1 MKYKVGDQVK
11 YYSGDWWFY
20 GTVTAIIENS
30 ISPCYR
36 ISVDRIVKKQ
46 CKFSITQFEFELAPD
61 KEDVGD
67 DQKSKWEKAEIENL
81 KKYFSAQIK
90 EESPKVVIPEPV
102 IIPEPVVELLPEP
115 VAEPI
120 FEQQQ
125 TEPQAV
131 PLPEK
136 KQRKKREMKQK
147 PVEEQL
153 EPKEAKTKLKR
164 GDAWQKNYELF
175 VSGDKSNMIQAWI
188 SLNRKMYRTGR
199 LSEDK
204 FEKLMET
211 NFSFDSGKRGRKSV
225 K

>member
-1 MKYKVGDQVK
+1 
-11 YYSGDWWFY
+11 
-20 GTVTAIIENS
+20 
-30 ISPCYR
+30 
-36 ISVDRIVKKQ
+36 
-46 CKFSITQFEFELAPD
+46 
-61 KEDVGD
+61 
-67 DQKSKWEKAEIENL
+67 
-81 KKYFSAQIK
+81 
-90 EESPKVVIPEPV
+90 
-102 IIPEPVVELLPEP
+102 
-115 VAEPI
+115 
-120 FEQQQ
+120 
-125 TEPQAV
+125 
-131 PLPEK
+131 
-136 KQRKKREMKQK
+136 MKQK